1 MRPDV
6 CTVQIY
12 VAGTALYTS
21 FACNVAIYYLARID
35 VFQVYGPGSNFFSIS
50 LLLFKVILGVLH

>member
-1 MRPDV
+1 
-6 CTVQIY
+6 
-12 VAGTALYTS
+12 
-21 FACNVAIYYLARID
+21 